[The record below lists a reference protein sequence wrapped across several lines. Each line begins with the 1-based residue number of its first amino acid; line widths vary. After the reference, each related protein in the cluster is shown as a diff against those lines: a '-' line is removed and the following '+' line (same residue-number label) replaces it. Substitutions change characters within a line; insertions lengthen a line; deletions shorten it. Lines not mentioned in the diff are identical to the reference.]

1 MSRRFSFSANSLGF
15 GGSPG
20 GGAGIAGVA
29 VEGGS
34 VDGAGAGGGGVTAG
48 GAGAAALGAGG
59 GVATTGAGAEAALVA
74 GRLGHP
80 ARNTASSSRGAT
92 STALVHRCPV
102 NNARPGRGTMF
113 KPSLVKRQ

>member
-15 GGSPG
+15 GGAPG

-34 VDGAGAGGGGVTAG
+34 VDGA
-48 GAGAAALGAGG
+48 GAGG